1 MKKFSAKKIL
11 ACVAILVALIALY
24 ALNVGKKSKLVLAFT
39 DFRQTGFLI
48 DDVSQVWWSDN
59 LLLQLSKGGELVST
73 DLHTKTSTLLMKN
86 VSLFTANTY
95 QGKTR
100 AAVSTNLGQVY
111 LLEQDQGNSL
121 SQPLLNYESVSVVYS
136 LDLSSDNDVLLF
148 SLFPIPYVSETDNV
162 YGTYLLSIPSGRL
175 ERVIPITGRACLNAN
190 GSKIYFSPFSYT
202 QNENGLKVYDIITRE
217 EKDISKATVLN
228 LSCSKKAPLVAFTTE
243 LGALMRVYVYDE
255 ETQSMTIAYELPHS
269 MGFVQDI
276 WWSPNDGNIL
286 YVATQTDNGIK
297 VNRITTS
304 RSQDPLGWIKALGFA
319 LQADDVGF
327 VTPRVNK
334 TMSSPCEQQNPS
346 KNTTLR
352 DLQFQVTPMSSKLWS
367 VNMNLAERYPEQPS
381 QCNWSLQFF
390 LDMTS
395 NSLQPRNVKD
405 EEAEHYII
413 TDDKLVKEDAHG
425 TLTTLA
431 GLGRLLSLPTMTS
444 SSVGT
449 LENKKPSAI
458 LVQAAEEKL
467 LVVYSGKNSLLLL
480 LDISAVHKG
489 VANSFTVPGE
499 VVSVSSVAGKY
510 AVYYVDNL
518 EHTGRIL
525 ILEDKDLTAEINNY
539 LQKAIAWGSTI
550 QAPFCANETLYVPLA
565 NTFNNVELITYLE
578 VDLSSG
584 AVTYSRP

>member
-73 DLHTKTSTLLMKN
+73 DLHTRTSTLLMKN

-304 RSQDPLGWIKALGFA
+304 RSQI
-319 LQADDVGF
+319 
-327 VTPRVNK
+327 
-334 TMSSPCEQQNPS
+334 
-346 KNTTLR
+346 
-352 DLQFQVTPMSSKLWS
+352 
-367 VNMNLAERYPEQPS
+367 
-381 QCNWSLQFF
+381 
-390 LDMTS
+390 
-395 NSLQPRNVKD
+395 
-405 EEAEHYII
+405 H
-413 TDDKLVKEDAHG
+413 
-425 TLTTLA
+425 
-431 GLGRLLSLPTMTS
+431 
-444 SSVGT
+444 
-449 LENKKPSAI
+449 
-458 LVQAAEEKL
+458 
-467 LVVYSGKNSLLLL
+467 
-480 LDISAVHKG
+480 
-489 VANSFTVPGE
+489 
-499 VVSVSSVAGKY
+499 
-510 AVYYVDNL
+510 
-518 EHTGRIL
+518 
-525 ILEDKDLTAEINNY
+525 
-539 LQKAIAWGSTI
+539 
-550 QAPFCANETLYVPLA
+550 
-565 NTFNNVELITYLE
+565 
-578 VDLSSG
+578 
-584 AVTYSRP
+584 

>member
-1 MKKFSAKKIL
+1 MKNFSVKKIL
-11 ACVAILVALIALY
+11 ACTLLVVALFGLCFFA
-24 ALNVGKKSKLVLAFT
+24 VRREDKPTLAFT
-39 DFRQTGFLI
+39 DFRQVASLT
-48 DDVSQVWWSDN
+48 DKVSTVWWSDN
-59 LLLQLSKGGELVST
+59 LLLQLSKSGELFST
-73 DLHTKTSTLLMKN
+73 DLRAKTSTLLIEN
-86 VSLFTANTY
+86 ASLFTANAY
-95 QGKTR
+95 EGNAK
-100 AAVSTNLGQVY
+100 AAIATNVGRIY
-111 LLEQDQGNSL
+111 LLEQTQGESL
-121 SQPLLNYESVSVVYS
+121 FDPILNYEGMSVVYS
-136 LDLSSDNDVLLF
+136 LDLSADNQVLLF
-148 SLFPIPYVSETDNV
+148 SLSPLPSVREMGTV
-162 YGTYLLSIPSGRL
+162 QGTYLLSIPSGRL
-175 ERVIPITGRACLNAN
+175 ERVFPNTGRACLNAN
-190 GSKIYFSPFSYT
+190 GSKIYFSPFSYA
-202 QNENGLKVYDIITRE
+202 QKENGLQAYDIITHE
-217 EKDISKATVLN
+217 TKDISKATINN
-228 LSCSKKAPLVAFTTE
+228 LSCSKKESLVAFTSE
-243 LGALMRVYVYDE
+243 LGALTRVYVYDE
-255 ETQSMTIAYELPHS
+255 ETQSMTIAYELPQYIGS
-269 MGFVQDI
+269 VQDI
-276 WWSPNDGNIL
+276 WWSPTDGKAL
-286 YVATQTDNGIK
+286 YVTVQTNESTK
-297 VNRITTS
+297 VNRITMG
-304 RSQDPLGWIKALGFA
+304 RSQEHLAWIQALGLAF
-319 LQADDVGF
+319 QFDDEGF
-327 VTPRVNK
+327 VTPLINK
-334 TMSSPCEQQNPS
+334 NMGSPCTEQGSSQRTIS
-346 KNTTLR
+346 

-367 VNMNLAERYPEQPS
+367 VNMQFAERYPEQPS

-550 QAPFCANETLYVPLA
+550 QAPFCANETLYVPLV

>member
-1 MKKFSAKKIL
+1 MKNFSVKKIL
-11 ACVAILVALIALY
+11 ACTLLVVALFGLCFFAVRRE
-24 ALNVGKKSKLVLAFT
+24 NKPTLAFT
-39 DFRQTGFLI
+39 DFRQVASLT
-48 DDVSQVWWSDN
+48 DKVSTVWWSDN
-59 LLLQLSKGGELVST
+59 LLLQLSKSGELFST
-73 DLHTKTSTLLMKN
+73 DLRAKTSTLLIEN
-86 VSLFTANTY
+86 ASLFTANAY
-95 QGKTR
+95 EGNAK
-100 AAVSTNLGQVY
+100 AAIATNVGRIY
-111 LLEQDQGNSL
+111 LLEQTQGESL
-121 SQPLLNYESVSVVYS
+121 FDPILNYEGMSVVYS
-136 LDLSSDNDVLLF
+136 LDLSADNQVLLF
-148 SLFPIPYVSETDNV
+148 SLSPLPSVREMGTV
-162 YGTYLLSIPSGRL
+162 QGTYLLSIPSGRL
-175 ERVIPITGRACLNAN
+175 ERVFPNTGRACLNAN
-190 GSKIYFSPFSYT
+190 GSKIYFSPFSYA
-202 QNENGLKVYDIITRE
+202 QKENGLQAYDIITHE
-217 EKDISKATVLN
+217 TKDISKATINN
-228 LSCSKKAPLVAFTTE
+228 LSCSKKESLVAFTSE
-243 LGALMRVYVYDE
+243 LGALTRVYVYDE
-255 ETQSMTIAYELPHS
+255 ETQSMTIAYELPQYIGS
-269 MGFVQDI
+269 VQDI
-276 WWSPNDGNIL
+276 WWSPTDGKAL
-286 YVATQTDNGIK
+286 YVTVQTNESTK
-297 VNRITTS
+297 VNRITMG
-304 RSQDPLGWIKALGFA
+304 RSQEHLAWIQALGLAF
-319 LQADDVGF
+319 QFDDEGF
-327 VTPRVNK
+327 VTPLINK
-334 TMSSPCEQQNPS
+334 NMGSPCTEQGSSQRTIS
-346 KNTTLR
+346 

-367 VNMNLAERYPEQPS
+367 VNMQFAERYPEQPS

-550 QAPFCANETLYVPLA
+550 QAPFCANETLYVPLV